1 MVFDTVSDLLDPV
14 LLPQEE
20 VEKEKKRT
28 WGDSPSTLLK
38 AGEANAVRTMGS
50 S

>member
-20 VEKEKKRT
+20 VEKEKEKNLGRLT
-28 WGDSPSTLLK
+28 IHFTES
-38 AGEANAVRTMGS
+38 R
-50 S
+50 